1 MLGRAKSIFVSRTF
15 WSGIA
20 SVILGLLPVL
30 GVEPDTLTDGADLG
44 ERLYGAAVLVAGA
57 GAIWGRFMATKQ
69 VAVKSPITSEVTL
82 R

>member
-1 MLGRAKSIFVSRTF
+1 MLGKPKSILVSRTF
-15 WSGIA
+15 WSGVA

-30 GVEPDTLTDGADLG
+30 GLEPDALTDGADLG

-69 VAVKSPITSEVTL
+69 VAVKAPGTTVATP
-82 R
+82 